1 MEIVHK
7 IKWLY
12 CFLSLLLLVLF
23 SFIDIP
29 EMSIKVAFSS
39 TINSANIIKPIQRPA
54 NFLNYEESVDT
65 ILNMVKQKGGKSVGD
80 IKKTHLKKYE
90 TLSKMLY
97 RLDFNNYDIINI
109 ISAIQ
114 KLPKSSQLLSALP
127 IGMKIN
133 YAYPS
138 KLIGGALKLNFS
150 KTNDIFVWQD
160 DYNNYHAQITLRPT
174 MLVESYIKGTI
185 DSSLYKSAVKLGM
198 PENSLFEM
206 VRLLGF
212 SIDFQREIR
221 KGDSFEVM
229 FTKQIDLLEDKV
241 IDTKPINF
249 VSIKLS
255 GSQLNFFE
263 YRDEYGYSGYYDEN
277 GKSSKRTIMKTPI
290 NGARLSSRYGNRRHP
305 VLGFTKM
312 HRGVDFAAP
321 KGTPIFAA
329 GDGIVERAGW
339 NGSYGRYIRIRHTG
353 TYKTAYAHL
362 SGINKKIR
370 IGKRVSQGK
379 IIGYV
384 GSSGRS
390 TGPHLHYEVLLNN
403 RQINPMKVK
412 LPSGKNIPNKD
423 LKKYKSYVKGVIQ
436 KKTAF
441 NNKINVNSYIENVM
455 HNTINK
461 NQIN

>member
-1 MEIVHK
+1 MKIVHK

-12 CFLSLLLLVLF
+12 CFLSVLLLVVSSSINF
-23 SFIDIP
+23 SN
-29 EMSIKVAFSS
+29 MKIKTAFSS
-39 TINSANIIKPIQRPA
+39 PISSSKIIKPIQRPA
-54 NFLNYEESVDT
+54 NILNYEESLDN
-65 ILNMVKQKGGKSVGD
+65 ILSMVKQKGGKSLGD
-80 IKKTHLKKYE
+80 INKTHLKKDE

-114 KLPKSSQLLSALP
+114 KLRNSTQLLSALP

-138 KLIGGALKLNFS
+138 KILGGALKLSFS

-160 DYNNYHAQITLRPT
+160 YYNNYHAQITLRPT
-174 MLVESYIKGTI
+174 KLEESFIRGTI
-185 DSSLYKSAVKLGM
+185 DSSLYRSAVKQGI
-198 PENSLFEM
+198 PENTLFEM

-212 SIDFQREIR
+212 SIDFQREIK

-229 FTKQIDLLEDKV
+229 FTKQIDLLENKV
-241 IDTKPINF
+241 IDTRPIHF

-255 GSQLNFFE
+255 GAQFNFFE
-263 YRDEYGYSGYYDEN
+263 YRDKYGYLGYYDEN
-277 GKSSKRTIMKTPI
+277 GKSSKRTLMKTPI

-305 VLGFTKM
+305 ILGYTKM
-312 HRGVDFAAP
+312 HRGIDFAAP

-329 GDGIVERAGW
+329 GDGIVEKAGW
-339 NGSYGRYIRIRHTG
+339 NGSYGRYIRIRHSG

-362 SGINKKIR
+362 SGINKKIK
-370 IGKRVSQGK
+370 IGKRISQGK

-403 RQINPMKVK
+403 RQINPMRVK
-412 LPSGKNIPNKD
+412 LPSGKNIPKKD
-423 LKKYKSYVKGVIQ
+423 LKKYKSYVKNIIE
-436 KKTAF
+436 KKSAF
-441 NNKINVNSYIENVM
+441 YNEINAHSYIENVM
-455 HNTINK
+455 NNTINK
-461 NQIN
+461 NQVN